1 MSIGIL
7 NCMFLIR
14 EESHFFEILEVLEM
28 SSDLLIDTQIRESDH
43 DYVFV
48 RLFDDDKS
56 ELEVRSGGNLYR
68 VAGSYI

>member
-1 MSIGIL
+1 MSW
-7 NCMFLIR
+7 
-14 EESHFFEILEVLEM
+14 
-28 SSDLLIDTQIRESDH
+28 DLLIDTQIRESDH

-56 ELEVRSGGNLYR
+56 ELEVGSGGNLYR